1 MQNLYWYI
9 MISKRSDAKE
19 LIELCQKLE
28 VPRLY
33 SALAHG
39 TAKSQSLDLLGI
51 EPSEKVIH
59 QTVITQNKM
68 EELTSALEKEFQIDL
83 PDKGIALAVPL
94 TSIATKT
101 TLDFFSGGHAEDE
114 MTNQKQ
120 PENMPME
127 LIVAICNK
135 GHTEDV
141 MEAARAAGAGGG
153 TILHAKGTG
162 TEYAEK
168 FFGISIVD
176 EKEIIYIVS
185 GKEKRNAIMQAIV
198 DHAGAGTKAHA
209 LVFSL
214 PVTNTAGFRLYG
226 ES

>member
-19 LIELCQKLE
+19 FIELCQRLE

-39 TAKSQSLDLLGI
+39 TAQSQSLDLLGI
-51 EPSEKVIH
+51 EQSEKVIH

-68 EELTSALEKEFQIDL
+68 EELTDALEKEFQIDL

-94 TSIATKT
+94 TSIVTKT

-114 MTNQKQ
+114 MSNKKQ
-120 PENMPME
+120 TEKTPME
-127 LIVAICNK
+127 LIVTICNK

-141 MEAARAAGAGGG
+141 MEAARGAGAGGG

-185 GKEKRNAIMQAIV
+185 SKEKRNAIMQAIV

-214 PVTNTAGFRLYG
+214 PVTDTAGFRLYG
-226 ES
+226 E

>member
-68 EELTSALEKEFQIDL
+68 EELTGALEKEFQIDL

-198 DHAGAGTKAHA
+198 DHAGAGTTAHA

-226 ES
+226 E

>member
-198 DHAGAGTKAHA
+198 D
-209 LVFSL
+209 LSL
-214 PVTNTAGFRLYG
+214 IHI
-226 ES
+226 